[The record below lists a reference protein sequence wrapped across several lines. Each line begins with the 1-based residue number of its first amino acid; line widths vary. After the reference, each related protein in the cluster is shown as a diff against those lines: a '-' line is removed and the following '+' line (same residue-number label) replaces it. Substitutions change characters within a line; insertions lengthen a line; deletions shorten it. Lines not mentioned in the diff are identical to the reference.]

1 MFSEK
6 SIKRKFLI
14 QLVTAS
20 SVLIVIFSVILYYYI
35 KIQVYDDVSANLKKE
50 AAAYVKSSKAKLP
63 FASKNQTASNN
74 IALQY
79 GKNYTT
85 VIRADKKAE
94 PFYEQYEKNGKPHIT
109 IFYPYNKARSSFIKI
124 ERDVSGTEAL
134 LRKIKHSIIIANLL
148 TLLLILGYAMFLSE
162 TLLYPVKSINRKLA
176 RLNENFLDKI
186 DTENL
191 PDEYRSL
198 GESVNKL
205 IERIQNFVKYQKEL
219 FIGTAHEL
227 KTPLAVMKTK
237 NEVTLI
243 KDRDIDTYKDTLRV
257 NNKTIDE
264 MNAMIGSI
272 LDIGRQ
278 EGAQFDKPVEVDL
291 VQFIKDKAKDF
302 ELIAKNKQKS
312 VKTDLEPDQYC
323 IITQPSLLTH
333 ILQNFVQNALK
344 FTPEGGTVII
354 KTRLIGDDFKIEVI
368 DEGPGIDESVDL
380 FAPFKRLGNKSGAGL
395 GLFLAKGAADAIGA
409 KLNIKNRKDGKNGA
423 VATAIISSKNYC
435 PMGESP
441 ENKRRGIFGVL
452 RREY

>member
-14 QLVTAS
+14 QLVAGS
-20 SVLIVIFSVILYYYI
+20 SVLIAIFSLILYYYI
-35 KIQVYDDVSANLKKE
+35 KIQIYDDVSTSLKKE
-50 AAAYVKSSKAKLP
+50 AITYIESSKSKLP
-63 FASKNQTASNN
+63 FAKGQTLGNN
-74 IALQY
+74 MPKEFGAD
-79 GKNYTT
+79 KFSV
-85 VIRADKKAE
+85 VIRVDKKAV
-94 PFYEQYEKNGKPHIT
+94 PFYEQYEKDGKPYIT
-109 IFYPYNKARSSFIKI
+109 IFYPYNKARSSFLKI
-124 ERDVSGTEAL
+124 ERDISGTQAL
-134 LRKIKHSIIIANLL
+134 LQKIKHSILFLNILMF
-148 TLLLILGYAMFLSE
+148 LLIWGYAMFLSE
-162 TLLYPVKSINRKLA
+162 IMLRPVKSINRRLA
-176 RLNENFLDKI
+176 RLNENFLEKI
-186 DTENL
+186 DTGNL

-198 GESVNKL
+198 AESVNKL

-243 KDRDIDTYKDTLRV
+243 KDRDIETYKETLRV

-264 MNAMIGSI
+264 MNTMIGSI
-272 LDIGRQ
+272 LDVGRQ

-302 ELIAKNKQKS
+302 ELIAKNRGKS
-312 VKTDLEPDQYC
+312 VKVDLEPDQYC

-344 FTPEGGTVII
+344 FTPDGGTVVI
-354 KTRLIGDDFKIEVI
+354 KTRLVGDDFKIEVI
-368 DEGPGIDESVDL
+368 DEGPGIDESIDL

-409 KLNIKNRKDGKNGA
+409 TLSLKNRRDGKSGA
-423 VATAIISSKNYC
+423 IATAIISSKNYC
-435 PMGESP
+435 PMGENP
-441 ENKRRGIFGVL
+441 DTKKRGLFGVL
-452 RREY
+452 RREQ

>member
-1 MFSEK
+1 M
-6 SIKRKFLI
+6 
-14 QLVTAS
+14 
-20 SVLIVIFSVILYYYI
+20 
-35 KIQVYDDVSANLKKE
+35 YDDVSQSLKKQ
-50 AAAYVKSSKAKLP
+50 AVAYIQNSKAKLP
-63 FASKNQTASNN
+63 FEKNNHFYKEFGAD
-74 IALQY
+74 
-79 GKNYTT
+79 KTT
-85 VIRADKKAE
+85 VVIRVDKKNK
-94 PFYEQYEKNGKPHIT
+94 PFYEQYEKEDRPFIT
-109 IFYPYNKARSSFIKI
+109 IFYPYNKARSSFLKI
-124 ERDVSGTEAL
+124 ERDISGTKAL
-134 LRKIKHSIIIANLL
+134 LKKIKRSIIIANLL
-148 TLLLILGYAMFLSE
+148 TLLLILAYAMFLSE
-162 TLLYPVKSINRKLA
+162 TLLYPVKSINRRLA
-176 RLNENFLDKI
+176 RMNENFLEII

-191 PDEYRSL
+191 PDEYKTL

-243 KDRDIDTYKDTLRV
+243 KDRDVEKYKDTLRV

-264 MNAMIGSI
+264 MSTMISSI

-302 ELIAKNKQKS
+302 QLIAKNNQKHI
-312 VKTDLEPDQYC
+312 KTDLEPDQYC

-344 FTPEGGTVII
+344 FTPQNGAVTI

-368 DEGPGIDESVDL
+368 DEGEGIDENMDL
-380 FAPFKRLGNKSGAGL
+380 FAPFKRVGNKSGAGL

-409 KLNIKNRKDGKNGA
+409 TLDIKNRKDGKSGA
-423 VATAIISSKNYC
+423 IASAIISSKNYC
-435 PMGESP
+435 PMGEAP
-441 ENKRRGIFGVL
+441 TLGKKRGLFGVL

>member
-14 QLVTAS
+14 QLVAGS
-20 SVLIVIFSVILYYYI
+20 SVLIVIFSIILYYYI
-35 KIQVYDDVSANLKKE
+35 KIQVYDDVSASLKNE
-50 AAAYVKSSKAKLP
+50 AIAYIKSSKSKLP
-63 FASKNQTASNN
+63 FAGNQAVSPG
-74 IALQY
+74 ISREF
-79 GKNYTT
+79 GMDRIST
-85 VIRADKKAE
+85 VIRVDKKSQ
-94 PFYEQYEKNGKPHIT
+94 PFYEQYEKEGKPYIT
-109 IFYPYNKARSSFIKI
+109 LFYPYNTARSSFLKI
-124 ERDVSGTEAL
+124 ERDTTATQEL
-134 LRKIKHSIIIANLL
+134 LRKIKHSIIFLNVLMFLFIW
-148 TLLLILGYAMFLSE
+148 GYAMFLSE
-162 TLLYPVKSINRKLA
+162 IMLRPVKSINRRLA
-176 RLNENFLDKI
+176 RLNENFLEKI
-186 DTENL
+186 DTDNL

-198 GESVNKL
+198 AESVNKL

-243 KDRDIDTYKDTLRV
+243 KDRDIEKYKETLRV

-302 ELIAKNKQKS
+302 DLIAKNNGKS
-312 VKTDLEPDQYC
+312 IKIDLEPDQYC

-344 FTPEGGTVII
+344 FTPDGGSVTI
-354 KTRLIGDDFKIEVI
+354 KTRLIGDDFRIEVI
-368 DEGPGIDESVDL
+368 DEGPGIDESIDL
-380 FAPFKRLGNKSGAGL
+380 FAPFKRMGNKSGAGL

-409 KLNIKNRKDGKNGA
+409 KLSLKNRTDGKSGA
-423 VATAIISSKNYC
+423 VATAVISSKNYC
-435 PMGESP
+435 PMGEDP
-441 ENKRRGIFGVL
+441 VNKKRGLFGVL
-452 RREY
+452 RRDY

>member
-14 QLVTAS
+14 QLVTGF
-20 SVLIVIFSVILYYYI
+20 SVLIVIFSIILYYYI
-35 KIQVYDDVSANLKKE
+35 KIQIYDEVSESLKKE
-50 AAAYVKSSKAKLP
+50 AITYIENSKAKLP
-63 FASKNQTASNN
+63 FAAAERNGGMLREFGMDRLS
-74 IALQY
+74 
-79 GKNYTT
+79 T
-85 VIRADKKAE
+85 VIRVDKKSE
-94 PFYEQYEKNGKPHIT
+94 PFYEQYEKNGKPYIT
-109 IFYPYNKARSSFIKI
+109 LFYPYNKARSSFLKV
-124 ERDVSGTEAL
+124 ERDISGTEAL
-134 LRKIKHSIIIANLL
+134 LHRIKNSIILL
-148 TLLLILGYAMFLSE
+148 NFLMFLFIWGYAMFLAE
-162 TLLYPVKSINRKLA
+162 IMLRPVKSINHKLA
-176 RLNENFLDKI
+176 RLNENFLEKI
-186 DTENL
+186 NTDHL

-198 GESVNKL
+198 AESVNKL

-243 KDRDIDTYKDTLRV
+243 KDRDIEKYKDTLRV

-302 ELIAKNKQKS
+302 DLIAKNKGRAI
-312 VKTDLEPDQYC
+312 KTDLEPDQYC

-344 FTPEGGTVII
+344 FTPEGGTVTI
-354 KTRLIGDDFKIEVI
+354 KTRLIGDDFKVEVV
-368 DEGPGIDESVDL
+368 DEGPGIDESMDL
-380 FAPFKRLGNKSGAGL
+380 FAPFKRLGDKSGAGL

-409 KLNIKNRKDGKNGA
+409 KLSLRNRRDGKSGA
-423 VATAIISSKNYC
+423 VATAIISSRNYC
-435 PMGESP
+435 PMGEDP
-441 ENKRRGIFGVL
+441 QNKKRGLFGVL
-452 RREY
+452 RKEH